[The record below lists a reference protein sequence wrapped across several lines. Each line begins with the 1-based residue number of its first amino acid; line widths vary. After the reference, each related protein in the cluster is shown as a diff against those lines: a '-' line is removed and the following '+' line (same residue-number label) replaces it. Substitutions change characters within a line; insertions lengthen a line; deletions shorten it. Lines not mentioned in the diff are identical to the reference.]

1 MALTAEVKLK
11 LAITLLLALF
21 ASPAFAADN
30 FCDTGKPHPIDVWF
44 EEAMD
49 KTAGITLNI
58 RNVQAEAHRRWDKEL
73 NRVYSELLARLKRSD
88 RNRLRKAQSAWIRF
102 RDAEVAWLWSEAM
115 HGQGGT
121 LAPVIVSD
129 VGRELL
135 KQRVCQLQRYAKTAY
150 GPNH

>member
-1 MALTAEVKLK
+1 
-11 LAITLLLALF
+11 
-21 ASPAFAADN
+21 
-30 FCDTGKPHPIDVWF
+30 
-44 EEAMD
+44 
-49 KTAGITLNI
+49 
-58 RNVQAEAHRRWDKEL
+58 
-73 NRVYSELLARLKRSD
+73 
-88 RNRLRKAQSAWIRF
+88 
-102 RDAEVAWLWSEAM
+102 M